1 MNHPRDNTKTNNNG
15 AVLMDLALH
24 DLANL
29 GIGEWAYVK
38 HVEVE
43 GKPAFAVHGADGRP
57 LAVTTD
63 REVAFTV
70 TRQNDLEPL
79 SVH

>member
-1 MNHPRDNTKTNNNG
+1 MDYSSDNTKANKNEM
-15 AVLMDLALH
+15 VLMDSALH

-29 GIGEWAYVK
+29 GIGEVAYIRN
-38 HVEVE
+38 VEVDGE
-43 GKPAFAVHGADGRP
+43 PAFAVHGADGRP

-63 REVAFTV
+63 RDVAFAV

>member
-1 MNHPRDNTKTNNNG
+1 MNHSSDSTKTNKNRTG
-15 AVLMDLALH
+15 ASKQALH

-29 GIGEWAYVK
+29 GIGEVAYVRN
-38 HVEVE
+38 VEVNGE
-43 GKPAFAVHGADGRP
+43 PAFAVHGADGRP
-57 LAVTTD
+57 LVVAAN
-63 REVAFTV
+63 REVAFAV

>member
-1 MNHPRDNTKTNNNG
+1 MDHSRDNTKPNRSET
-15 AVLMDLALH
+15 APMDLARH

-29 GIGEWAYVK
+29 GIGEMAYIK
-38 HVEVE
+38 HVVVNGE
-43 GKPAFAVHGADGRP
+43 PAFAVHGADGQP
-57 LAVTTD
+57 LVVTTD
-63 REVAFTV
+63 REVAFAV

>member
-1 MNHPRDNTKTNNNG
+1 MDHSSDNTKSDKSGT
-15 AVLMDLALH
+15 AVMDLALH
-24 DLANL
+24 DFTNL
-29 GIGEWAYVK
+29 GIGEVAYIK

-43 GKPAFAVHGADGRP
+43 GEAAFSVHGADGRP
-57 LAVTTD
+57 LAVATN
-63 REVAFTV
+63 REVAFAV